1 MREEFWKRCKKLQA
15 QSEKPNAPLPL
26 DLPLQLLGKSVC
38 DQYFNIALKLGLV
51 ASTYKEFLEQCGY
64 QGKIEIVLNQG

>member
-1 MREEFWKRCKKLQA
+1 MREEFRKRCKKLQP
-15 QSEKPNAPLPL
+15 QSEKPNVPLSM

-51 ASTYKEFLEQCGY
+51 AGTYKELLE
-64 QGKIEIVLNQG
+64 